1 MWLVKTFREA
11 HNLKLEMRNQEMYLQ
26 GLYNYQGFS
35 AVIAN
40 FANGFSKHRKPPVSY
55 PDKPIRVTRLSE
67 REKKVEKKRAE
78 LTIRQRLEA
87 LKKRFDD
94 NSRRKEE

>member
-1 MWLVKTFREA
+1 
-11 HNLKLEMRNQEMYLQ
+11 MRNQEMYLA

-55 PDKPIRVTRLSE
+55 PDKPIRITPLSE
-67 REKKVEKKRAE
+67 REKKFEKKRAE
-78 LTIRQRLEA
+78 LVIRQRLEA
-87 LKKRFDD
+87 LMKRFGNN
-94 NSRRKEE
+94 NSDRKEGI